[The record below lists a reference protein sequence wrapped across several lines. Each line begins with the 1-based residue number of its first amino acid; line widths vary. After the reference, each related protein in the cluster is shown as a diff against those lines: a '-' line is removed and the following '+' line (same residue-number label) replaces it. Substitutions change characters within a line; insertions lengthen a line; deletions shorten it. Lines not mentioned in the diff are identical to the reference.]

1 MPAAPGWRRDR
12 PFARPGECGRD
23 VIRTFEEQEMMGST
37 KLVRTLVL
45 AGASA
50 ALAAAPA
57 RAQDL
62 PPARQ
67 IVDAYVNAIGG
78 MDAIARAQHRHFR
91 GEMSMPAAGMTMS
104 MEMWQARPNKMLMVM
119 EIPGMGQM
127 KSGYDGEVAWSVN
140 PMQGPRI
147 VEGAELQQTLRQA
160 DFDANL
166 RFEHLFPTLE
176 TVERTEVAGRP
187 CYRVRMVAENGDEAF
202 GCFDVES
209 KLLLGMTSR
218 MESEMGTIESTIEF
232 QDYRDFGG
240 VKMPAKT
247 VMNVMGQQ
255 MVMTMS
261 EMDTSAFPESVFALP
276 AEIRALRQ

>member
-1 MPAAPGWRRDR
+1 MK
-12 PFARPGECGRD
+12 
-23 VIRTFEEQEMMGST
+23 VQT

-45 AGASA
+45 AGAAS

-57 RAQDL
+57 RAQNL
-62 PPARQ
+62 PAAQ
-67 IVDAYVNAIGG
+67 EIMTAYMNAIGG
-78 MDAIARAQHRHFR
+78 AQAISAAQHRHMV
-91 GEMSMPAAGMTMS
+91 GEMSMPAAGMTMT
-104 MEMWQARPNKMLMVM
+104 MEVWQSRPNKMLMVM

-127 KSGYDGEVAWSVN
+127 KSGYDGQVAWSVN

-147 VEGAELQQTLRQA
+147 IEGAELQQTLRQA

-166 RFEHLFPTLE
+166 RFEHMFPTME
-176 TVERTEVAGRP
+176 TVERTEMAGRP

-202 GCFDVES
+202 GCFDTET

-218 MESEMGTIESTIEF
+218 TESEMGTIETAIEF

-255 MVMTMS
+255 MVMTVK
-261 EMDTSAFPESVFALP
+261 EMNTNPVPADRFELP
-276 AEIRALRQ
+276 AEIKALQQ

>member
-1 MPAAPGWRRDR
+1 
-12 PFARPGECGRD
+12 
-23 VIRTFEEQEMMGST
+23 MMVSS

-45 AGASA
+45 AGAGA
-50 ALAAAPA
+50 ALVAAPA
-57 RAQDL
+57 RAQEL
-62 PPARQ
+62 PAARQ

-78 MDAIARAQHRHFR
+78 LEAISRAQHRHLV
-91 GEMSMPAAGMTMS
+91 GEMSMPAAGMTMT
-104 MEMWQARPNKMLMVM
+104 MEIWQARPNKMLMVM
-119 EIPGMGQM
+119 EIPGMGEM
-127 KSGYDGEVAWSVN
+127 KSGYDGQVAWSVN

-176 TVERTEVAGRP
+176 TVERTEMAGRP

-202 GCFDVES
+202 GCFDTET

-218 MESEMGTIESTIEF
+218 MESEQGTIETTIEF

-240 VKMPAKT
+240 VKMPART
-247 VMNVMGQQ
+247 VMSVMGQQ
-255 MVMTMS
+255 MVMS
-261 EMDTSAFPESVFALP
+261 VRELDTNPIPDATFALP
-276 AEIRALRQ
+276 AEVRALQQ